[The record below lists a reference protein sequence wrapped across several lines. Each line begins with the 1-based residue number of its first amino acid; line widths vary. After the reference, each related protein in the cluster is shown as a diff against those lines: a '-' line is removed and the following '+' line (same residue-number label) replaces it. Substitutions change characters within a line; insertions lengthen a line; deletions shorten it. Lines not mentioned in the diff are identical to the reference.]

1 MGWNPG
7 RGTLLLAAAAALACA
22 APAAAQQDTAAHA
35 PSHPRRNRRDPFR
48 ACPGQDSAMALIA
61 DRPPVRRRPL
71 GMGPVT
77 RVTREVVAAPG
88 GVPAPAAASA
98 HRPRGTPQDLQLQL
112 QVDAGGRVADVRVVQ
127 SSGELEVDQSFMDAA
142 RAQRFDP
149 ATESS
154 FPVPGCA
161 IQTVN
166 TSG

>member
-1 MGWNPG
+1 MGWIPG
-7 RGTLLLAAAAALACA
+7 RGILLLAAALACA

-35 PSHPRRNRRDPFR
+35 PSHPRRNPRDPYR

-61 DRPPVRRRPL
+61 NRPPVRRRPQ
-71 GMGPVT
+71 GMSPVT
-77 RVTREVVAAPG
+77 RVTREVVAVRG
-88 GVPAPAAASA
+88 GVPVPAAASA
-98 HRPRGTPQDLQLQL
+98 HRPRGTRQDLQLQL
-112 QVDAGGRVADVRVVQ
+112 QVDAGGRVTDVRVVQ

-149 ATESS
+149 ARESS

-161 IQTVN
+161 IQTIN